1 MNQNGGGFLSGI
13 PPVTLN
19 IIVITVICWLAQM
32 LLGSRGIDVT
42 NLLGLHYFASDAF
55 YPHQLITYM
64 FMHDTSNIMHLLF
77 NMFAVYMFGRTLEM
91 VWGPKRFLFY
101 YIATGLG
108 AALLNMLVAYIRIQS
123 VESGMSEEMIAEVY
137 RNGLEILSNGKNYAD
152 PQLGNLNLL
161 INQVTVGASGA
172 VFGILVAFGMFFPNA
187 ELMIIPIPIP
197 IKAKYLVIGYGLL
210 EVFLGVSNMEG
221 DNVAHFAHVGGLI
234 VGFFIVLYW
243 KYQNKKHGRF
253 Y

>member
-1 MNQNGGGFLSGI
+1 MNQNKGGFLAGV
-13 PPVTLN
+13 PPVTIN
-19 IIVITVICWLAQM
+19 IIVITAICWLAQL
-32 LLGSRGIDVT
+32 LLGARGIDVT
-42 NLLGLHYFASDAF
+42 NLLGLHYFSSEAF

-64 FMHDTSNIMHLLF
+64 FMHDTSNMMHLFF
-77 NMFAVYMFGRTLEM
+77 NMFAVYMFGRTLEL

-108 AALLNMLVAYIRIQS
+108 AALLNMLVMYIRIHI
-123 VESGMSEEMIAEVY
+123 VETGMSPEMIAEVY
-137 RNGLEILSNGKNYAD
+137 KNGWEILSGGRNYAD
-152 PQLGNLNLL
+152 SQLGELNLL

-172 VFGILVAFGMFFPNA
+172 VFGILVAFGMFFPNT
-187 ELMIIPIPIP
+187 ELMIIPIPVP

-210 EVFLGVSNMEG
+210 ELFLGVSNIEG
-221 DNVAHFAHVGGLI
+221 DNVAHFAHIGGLVI
-234 VGFFIVLYW
+234 GFFIVLYW

>member
-1 MNQNGGGFLSGI
+1 MNQFRGGFFGGM

-19 IIVITVICWLAQM
+19 IIIITVICWLAQL

-42 NLLGLHYFASDAF
+42 NLLGLHYFTSDAF

-101 YIATGLG
+101 YIVTGVG
-108 AALLNMLVAYIRIQS
+108 AALLNLLVVYIRIQS
-123 VESGMSEEMIAEVY
+123 VESGMTPEMIAEVY
-137 RNGLEILSNGKNYAD
+137 RNGLEILGNGKNYAD
-152 PQLGNLNLL
+152 LQLGSLNLL

-197 IKAKYLVIGYGLL
+197 IKAKYLVFGYGLL
-210 EVFLGVSNMEG
+210 ELVLGISNVQG
-221 DNVAHFAHVGGLI
+221 DNVAHFAHLGGLI
-234 VGFFIVLYW
+234 VGFVIVLYW